1 MKNRLRKPRL
11 SHSSLLIDFV
21 DSLAA
26 LGIAQASLALL
37 SFAKEFFTKKNKTMY
52 TDRQIASLVVCLQ
65 RPEAAEAD
73 LALLSK
79 KCPSIDVAA
88 YRISPRRNQASILRH
103 LLTVCTRDEIEK
115 NRLSSAKNTAP
126 AASPSP
132 KKKDST
138 SGKQSPAKKKPS
150 QKKTTIPASAGETST
165 TATPSSQPS
174 STTTE

>member
-1 MKNRLRKPRL
+1 
-11 SHSSLLIDFV
+11 
-21 DSLAA
+21 
-26 LGIAQASLALL
+26 
-37 SFAKEFFTKKNKTMY
+37 MY

-73 LALLSK
+73 LTLLSK

-103 LLTVCTRDEIEK
+103 LLAVCTRDEIEK
-115 NRLSSAKNTAP
+115 NRTSAPKNAAPKTTAP
-126 AASPSP
+126 VLEASASSP
-132 KKKDST
+132 KPPTK
-138 SGKQSPAKKKPS
+138 SPAKKKPKP
-150 QKKTTIPASAGETST
+150 KKKSTPASAGTTST

>member
-1 MKNRLRKPRL
+1 
-11 SHSSLLIDFV
+11 
-21 DSLAA
+21 
-26 LGIAQASLALL
+26 
-37 SFAKEFFTKKNKTMY
+37 MY

-103 LLTVCTRDEIEK
+103 LLAVCTRDEIEK
-115 NRLSSAKNTAP
+115 NRTSALKNADRGKTATVLK
-126 AASPSP
+126 ASASSP
-132 KKKDST
+132 KKPVE
-138 SGKQSPAKKKPS
+138 SPAKKKPKP
-150 QKKTTIPASAGETST
+150 KKKSTPASAGKTST
-165 TATPSSQPS
+165 TATPSSRPS

>member
-11 SHSSLLIDFV
+11 SHSSFIILHS
-21 DSLAA
+21 SLF
-26 LGIAQASLALL
+26 IHHSSFIIHHSSL
-37 SFAKEFFTKKNKTMY
+37 FTLHSSLKTMY

-73 LALLSK
+73 LTLLSK
-79 KCPSIDVAA
+79 KCPSIDVAE

-115 NRLSSAKNTAP
+115 NRLSSAKKTAP

-132 KKKDST
+132 KEKDST
-138 SGKQSPAKKKPS
+138 SDKQSHAKKKPS
-150 QKKTTIPASAGETST
+150 QKKESTPASDGKTST

>member
-1 MKNRLRKPRL
+1 
-11 SHSSLLIDFV
+11 
-21 DSLAA
+21 
-26 LGIAQASLALL
+26 
-37 SFAKEFFTKKNKTMY
+37 MY

-73 LALLSK
+73 LTLLSK
-79 KCPSIDVAA
+79 KCPSIDVSA

-115 NRLSSAKNTAP
+115 NRTSVLKNADRGKTAP
-126 AASPSP
+126 VLKASASSP
-132 KKKDST
+132 KKPVE
-138 SGKQSPAKKKPS
+138 SPAKKKPS
-150 QKKTTIPASAGETST
+150 PKKKSTHASAGKTST

>member
-11 SHSSLLIDFV
+11 SHSSL
-21 DSLAA
+21 
-26 LGIAQASLALL
+26 
-37 SFAKEFFTKKNKTMY
+37 FTKKNKTMY

-73 LALLSK
+73 LTLLSK

-115 NRLSSAKNTAP
+115 NRTSVLKNADRGKTPPVLGASASSPNQPAK
-126 AASPSP
+126 S
-132 KKKDST
+132 
-138 SGKQSPAKKKPS
+138 SPAKKKPKP
-150 QKKTTIPASAGETST
+150 KKKSTPASAGKTST

>member
-1 MKNRLRKPRL
+1 
-11 SHSSLLIDFV
+11 
-21 DSLAA
+21 
-26 LGIAQASLALL
+26 
-37 SFAKEFFTKKNKTMY
+37 MY

-115 NRLSSAKNTAP
+115 NRTSAPKNAVPKTTAP
-126 AASPSP
+126 VLEASASSP
-132 KKKDST
+132 KPPTK
-138 SGKQSPAKKKPS
+138 SPAKKKPS
-150 QKKTTIPASAGETST
+150 QKKKSTPASAGTTST